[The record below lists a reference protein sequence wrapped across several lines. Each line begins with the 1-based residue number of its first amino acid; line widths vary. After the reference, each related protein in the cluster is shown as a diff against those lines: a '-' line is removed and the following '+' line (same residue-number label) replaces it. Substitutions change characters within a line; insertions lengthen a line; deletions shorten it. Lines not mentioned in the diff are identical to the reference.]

1 VFSING
7 IDGEIFRGSLE
18 HLLKVH
24 HRGPRASRTR
34 EAGRQADETPSTFH
48 LSPRDTNRYQA
59 AAAAYTKTLVPQ
71 PERGPIYHAYQI
83 MSRDVVT
90 LPREATIEHA
100 WLALTQRGIGQAPVI
115 DRTDRLVG
123 LLSRERLLHVLNEED
138 GRLRDVLPRSV
149 SDVMTTP
156 VVTAAPVTEVRRMV
170 RVMLEYALPALPIL
184 DESSA
189 LAGIVSRRD
198 ILNVVVTD
206 PPLTLWG

>member
-1 VFSING
+1 MFSVNG
-7 IDGEIFRGSLE
+7 IGGEVFRGSLE
-18 HLLKVH
+18 NLLKVH
-24 HRGPRASRTR
+24 HVPRSSRTP
-34 EAGRQADETPSTFH
+34 ETGRQADETPSALH

-59 AAAAYTKTLVPQ
+59 AAAAYTRTLAPQ
-71 PERGPIYHAYQI
+71 PNRGPLYHAYQV

-90 LPREATIEHA
+90 LPREATIEQA

-123 LLSRERLLHVLNEED
+123 LLSRERILHVLNEED

-170 RVMLEYALPALPIL
+170 RVMLEYGLPALPIL